1 VTLSQDTEGGENTT
15 FGTRQ
20 RVGLALGPIAFLVMI
35 MNAPAG
41 FDPLAWRTAI
51 VAVVMAIFWVTEAI
65 PIAVTALFPLAMLP
79 VLGVSDIAAA
89 ASPYANEV
97 IFLFMGGFIL
107 AKAMERWRLHQRI
120 ALWTIS
126 AVGTRPRQMVGGLM
140 AATGLISMWVSNT
153 ATTVMMLPIGISI
166 IHLVEK
172 NRAIGGHA
180 SEKSNFS
187 AAVMLGIAYAASIG
201 GLGTLIGTPPN
212 ALFAGFIRES
222 YGITISF
229 AQYMMIG
236 VPIVLVVLPLTWLM
250 LTRVAFPIGTSEL
263 PDGRAL
269 IQREL
274 AGLGSVSRGEWTV
287 AVIFGL
293 TTLLWVTRPLLAGV
307 LPQLSDAGIAVSAAV
322 LLFLV
327 PIDFKRGVFALDW
340 ESAKGIPWDV
350 LLLFGGGLSLAAAIS
365 KTGLAGNIGNALR
378 VLDQLPLVVV
388 ILSLV
393 AVVCLLSELAS
404 NTATAAAFLPVAAAL
419 ALALNENPLL
429 ITLAT
434 ALGASLGFMLP
445 VATPPNAIVYGTGYV
460 TVPQMTRAGLWL
472 DVLCII
478 VASVAVF
485 TVGAWALDIQLGVVP
500 PWAVR

>member
-1 VTLSQDTEGGENTT
+1 
-15 FGTRQ
+15 
-20 RVGLALGPIAFLVMI
+20 
-35 MNAPAG
+35 
-41 FDPLAWRTAI
+41 
-51 VAVVMAIFWVTEAI
+51 
-65 PIAVTALFPLAMLP
+65 
-79 VLGVSDIAAA
+79 
-89 ASPYANEV
+89 
-97 IFLFMGGFIL
+97 
-107 AKAMERWRLHQRI
+107 
-120 ALWTIS
+120 
-126 AVGTRPRQMVGGLM
+126 
-140 AATGLISMWVSNT
+140 
-153 ATTVMMLPIGISI
+153 
-166 IHLVEK
+166 
-172 NRAIGGHA
+172 
-180 SEKSNFS
+180 
-187 AAVMLGIAYAASIG
+187 
-201 GLGTLIGTPPN
+201 
-212 ALFAGFIRES
+212 
-222 YGITISF
+222 
-229 AQYMMIG
+229 MMIG

-327 PIDFKRGVFALDW
+327 PIDFKRGVFTLDW

-445 VATPPNAIVYGTGYV
+445 VATPPNAIVFGRGFV

-478 VASVAVF
+478 GASGAVF
-485 TVGAWALDIQLGVVP
+485 TVGAWALDFQLGVVP